1 MKPSVS
7 PRTPELPAVLEGA
20 AAPGLGRTA
29 LRVCCLFALAASAA
43 LTVEYRSLDPSF
55 CGPESGC
62 SVLRRSDI
70 AYLWGK
76 LPITLPE
83 LGLAAFLTLYALSFT
98 RALRL
103 TAGLALAGGAG
114 ALFLVAKQV
123 FEIGVFCW
131 LCMVVDLSAIAAA
144 LAGLWM
150 LRGSEARAKAA
161 GLGLLRSWAWVG
173 LGLLALLA
181 PAAWPVFKPAPDV
194 PAAVRALYAPGK
206 INVVEF
212 ADFECPFCRRLHGDL
227 KALLAPYGS
236 RVHFVRV
243 NMPLDRHPQARG
255 AALAAICAEASGKA
269 DLLVEF
275 LFTTEALDPASIR
288 AEVERLGIPLAAYD
302 ECLTSPAAHARL
314 EREGRLI
321 RDANFQG
328 LPTTYIGS
336 RRIVGAQ
343 SPEVFQDALERAPRG
358 SEERGV
364 PAWAYVSLV
373 LAIAFAIIQS
383 GRLGGAR
390 AGARA
395 GV

>member
-1 MKPSVS
+1 MKPTVS
-7 PRTPELPAVLEGA
+7 PRTPELAAVLDGA
-20 AAPGLGRTA
+20 APPGFGRLA
-29 LRVCCLFALAASAA
+29 LRVCCLFALAGSAA
-43 LTVEYRSLDPSF
+43 LAVEYRSFDPSF

-62 SVLRRSDI
+62 SVVRASEI

-83 LGLAAFLTLYALSFT
+83 LGLAAFLTLFALSFT

-103 TAGLALAGGAG
+103 TAGLALAGGAL
-114 ALFLVAKQV
+114 ALVLVAKQA
-123 FEIGVFCW
+123 FEIQVFCW

-150 LRGSEARAKAA
+150 LRGSEAGAKAGA
-161 GLGLLRSWAWVG
+161 GLLRSWAWVA

-212 ADFECPFCRRLHGDL
+212 ADFECPFCRRLHADL

-236 RVHFVRV
+236 RVHFVRL

-255 AALAAICAEASGKA
+255 AALAAICAEPSGKA
-269 DLLVEF
+269 NPLAEF

-288 AEVERLGIPLAAYD
+288 AEVERLGVPLAAYD
-302 ECLTSPAAHARL
+302 QCLTSPAAHARL
-314 EREGRLI
+314 ERESTLI

-328 LPTTYIGS
+328 LPTTYIGG

-343 SPEVFQDALERAPRG
+343 SPEVFQDALERASSG
-358 SEERGV
+358 GEERGV

-373 LAIAFAIIQS
+373 LAIALAITQS
-383 GRLGGAR
+383 GRLGAS

>member
-1 MKPSVS
+1 MKPTVS
-7 PRTPELPAVLEGA
+7 PRTLELPAVLDGGA
-20 AAPGLGRTA
+20 PPGFARLA
-29 LRVCCLFALAASAA
+29 LRVFCLFALAGSAA
-43 LTVEYRSLDPSF
+43 LTVEYRSFDPSF

-62 SVLRRSDI
+62 SVVRGSDI

-114 ALFLVAKQV
+114 ALFLVAKQA
-123 FEIGVFCW
+123 FEIKVFCW
-131 LCMVVDLSAIAAA
+131 LCLVVDFAAIGAAFSA
-144 LAGLWM
+144 LWI
-150 LRGSEARAKAA
+150 LRPPAPGAKPASH
-161 GLGLLRSWAWVG
+161 GVLRSWAWAA
-173 LGLLALLA
+173 LALLALLA

-194 PAAVRALYAPGK
+194 PPAVRALYAPGK

-212 ADFECPFCRRLHGDL
+212 ADFECPFCRRLHGEL
-227 KALLAPYGS
+227 KVLLAPYGS
-236 RVHFVRV
+236 RVHFVRL

-255 AALAAICAEASGKA
+255 AALAAICAEPSGKA
-269 DLLVEF
+269 NPLAEF

-302 ECLTSPAAHARL
+302 RCLTSPAAHERL
-314 EREGRLI
+314 ERESRLI

-328 LPTTYIGS
+328 LPTTYIGG

-343 SPEVFQDALERAPRG
+343 GPEVFQDALERAASG

-373 LAIAFAIIQS
+373 LAIALAIIQS
-383 GRLGGAR
+383 GRL